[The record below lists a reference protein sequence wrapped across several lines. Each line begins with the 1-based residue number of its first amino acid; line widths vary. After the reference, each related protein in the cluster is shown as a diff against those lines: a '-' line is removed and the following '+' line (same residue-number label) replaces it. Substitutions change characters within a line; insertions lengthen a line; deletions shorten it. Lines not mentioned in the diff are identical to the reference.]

1 MKLRNSFVSIKSIAD
16 EFNVPIV
23 EESFS
28 QPNVN
33 IKIDKPSKTGLRVR
47 NLKKSMLNDNRL
59 LKLKDRFIRRSKSTV
74 CDFKR
79 GSEENSNENNQNK
92 ENERPIFPS
101 MIDLSVKSPTTT
113 RNKVKMGTRVFSAS
127 YLNKSFDSLNEN
139 QAELTRVD
147 SWGALCINSPKREA
161 FDETAEDEKE
171 IEISK
176 DKDDAYVIGKPSLVD
191 LGRNHSKLSL
201 SQNPASKALS
211 TETTSQCATRRCRHR
226 CCRSLKTYHVQT
238 TGCCRKFQLSRIR
251 CSRISSISSRSR

>member
-16 EFNVPIV
+16 EFNIPIA

-33 IKIDKPSKTGLRVR
+33 VKIDKPSKSSGLRVR

-127 YLNKSFDSLNEN
+127 YLNKSFDSLHEN
-139 QAELTRVD
+139 HAELTRVD
-147 SWGALCINSPKREA
+147 SWGALCMNSPKREA

-176 DKDDAYVIGKPSLVD
+176 EKNDAYVIGKPSLVY
-191 LGRNHSKLSL
+191 LVRN
-201 SQNPASKALS
+201 
-211 TETTSQCATRRCRHR
+211 
-226 CCRSLKTYHVQT
+226 
-238 TGCCRKFQLSRIR
+238 
-251 CSRISSISSRSR
+251 CS